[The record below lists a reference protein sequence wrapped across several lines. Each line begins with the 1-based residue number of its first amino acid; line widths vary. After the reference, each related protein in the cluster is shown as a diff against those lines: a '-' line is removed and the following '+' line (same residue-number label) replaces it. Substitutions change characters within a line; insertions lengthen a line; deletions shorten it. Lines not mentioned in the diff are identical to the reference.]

1 MTAKFLPTGSYNA
14 LVDALFEMNYLRHPD
29 LPAVAVQ
36 QVQLI
41 ALYMLGEINQQHL
54 SGTSEGEALS
64 SLLNGCI
71 NSVERTGEFDSPISV
86 VFLLLK
92 NPSNTE
98 LFKLLLKTLVNC
110 LAIDRS
116 EALVNSIFTITSMPS
131 MMETLAC
138 RAAESYTLED
148 QEHVKQGAQ
157 KLVLSNCAA
166 AEFLLTKSQP
176 KD

>member
-1 MTAKFLPTGSYNA
+1 MDIKFLPTGSYSA

-36 QVQLI
+36 QVQLT

-54 SGTSEGEALS
+54 SGTTEGEALS

-71 NSVERTGEFDSPISV
+71 NSVDRTGEFESPISV
-86 VFLLLK
+86 VLLLLK
-92 NPSNTE
+92 NPSSTP

-116 EALVNSIFTITSMPS
+116 EALVNSIFTITNTPS
-131 MMETLAC
+131 MMVTLAC
-138 RAAESYTLED
+138 RAAESYILGD
-148 QEHVKQGAQ
+148 QEHVKKGAQ
-157 KLVLSNCAA
+157 KLVLSNYAA
-166 AEFLLTKSQP
+166 AGFLLTKLQP
-176 KD
+176 KE

>member
-1 MTAKFLPTGSYNA
+1 MNIKFLPTGSYNA

-29 LPAVAVQ
+29 LPAVTVQ
-36 QVQLI
+36 QVQLT

-54 SGTSEGEALS
+54 NGTAEGEALS

-71 NSVERTGEFDSPISV
+71 NSVDRTGEFESPISV

-110 LAIDRS
+110 LAVDRS
-116 EALVNSIFTITSMPS
+116 EALVNSIFTITNTPS
-131 MMETLAC
+131 MMVTLAC

-148 QEHVKQGAQ
+148 QARTLKDAQ
-157 KLVLSNCAA
+157 KLILSNCAA
-166 AEFLLTKSQP
+166 AELLLTESQP
-176 KD
+176 KE